1 MLHKSERFLQ
11 PRYFE
16 IAFFKDSVLW
26 IFFVRVES
34 SDHDNFFSSSVLFVY
49 NILYILLLSFSFIFD
64 VCHCTTMTNHIFFA
78 PGSWRQRRQGIY
90 KIRFSD
96 YTSKCFST
104 PVIVL
109 WFTETNETLCTRRN
123 HHCQWHSL
131 FSFS

>member
-1 MLHKSERFLQ
+1 MLHKSEMFLQ
-11 PRYFE
+11 PRYYE
-16 IAFFKDSVLW
+16 IALFEDSVLW
-26 IFFVRVES
+26 IFSCVWRAQIMIIFFLLRFCLCITYHIFFYCLFLSSLMFVIVR
-34 SDHDNFFSSSVLFVY
+34 
-49 NILYILLLSFSFIFD
+49 
-64 VCHCTTMTNHIFFA
+64 TTMTNHIFFA
-78 PGSWRQRRQGIY
+78 PGSWRRRQGIY